1 MCKKI
6 SFPYFDIEAT
16 ANSVGSSLDRQIID
30 NGMPTL
36 NTTPVLLQT
45 PNEQNHNEGNNRS
58 TLSKQ
63 RFNIPPMN
71 RGTTPTYDL
80 SQSPL
85 FSVGVR
91 VRYFLSLC
99 SCRLF

>member
-1 MCKKI
+1 MWKKM
-6 SFPYFDIEAT
+6 SFLCFYIEAT
-16 ANSVGSSLDRQIID
+16 TNSVGSSLNRQIMD
-30 NGMPTL
+30 NGVPTT

-63 RFNIPPMN
+63 RFNIPSMN
-71 RGTTPTYDL
+71 RGITPTYDL

-99 SCRLF
+99 NCRY